1 MHADIDALG
10 SSECPVCREKGIYI
24 TIPAVFFQYRKFF
37 SPYTTHKYGP
47 VRAPGKAKCHR
58 RAKVQGRA
66 YEPSSD
72 LIPQSVGAL
81 VVQKLFL
88 ELGKIISVL
97 LKLIKAILGYA

>member
-1 MHADIDALG
+1 M
-10 SSECPVCREKGIYI
+10 S
-24 TIPAVFFQYRKFF
+24 
-37 SPYTTHKYGP
+37 HKYGP

-66 YEPSSD
+66 YELSSD

-88 ELGKIISVL
+88 KFHKIIGVL
-97 LKLIKAILGYA
+97 LELIEAILGYARTNR